1 MNKGRILDWFSKVTK
16 LECFQD
22 ENCYVTSSNILHLI
36 RIFRKNLSA
45 FFALHIC
52 ELKKL
57 ITVQFIYPHRPT
69 CIISTSMYSNSLKF
83 TGKTS
88 QVFSS
93 PCL

>member
-22 ENCYVTSSNILHLI
+22 ENCYVTSSNILHFI
-36 RIFRKNLSA
+36 RISRTNLSA

-57 ITVQFIYPHRPT
+57 ITVQFIYPHIF
-69 CIISTSMYSNSLKF
+69 IISTSMYSNSLKF
-83 TGKTS
+83 TDKTS

-93 PCL
+93 PYL